1 MSLVQLAVF
10 SMAKKAK
17 LEQNSLANA
26 ARKLEN
32 ANGKIQAIKKLLL
45 RRLNHIS
52 VPVVTIQEVN
62 LNMTHI

>member
-1 MSLVQLAVF
+1 
-10 SMAKKAK
+10 MAKKAK

-62 LNMTHI
+62 LNMTHIK

>member
-1 MSLVQLAVF
+1 
-10 SMAKKAK
+10 MAKKAK